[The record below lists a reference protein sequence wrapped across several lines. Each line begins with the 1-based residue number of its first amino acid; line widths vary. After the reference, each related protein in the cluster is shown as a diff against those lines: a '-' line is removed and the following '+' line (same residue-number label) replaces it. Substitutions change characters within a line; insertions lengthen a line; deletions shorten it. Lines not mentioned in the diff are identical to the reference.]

1 MGRPPST
8 PEELFAGFP
17 QGLAICRAVERAV
30 STLGDVTVRVTR
42 SQVAFRRQRGF
53 ASVWRPGQYVGSDVP
68 AVLSIALPRPV
79 DSPRF
84 KEVVHPAATVWMHHL
99 ELHDAASVDE
109 EVRAWLSEAYA
120 VAGPAISSV

>member
-1 MGRPPST
+1 MSLRTPST
-8 PEELFAGFP
+8 PSRPTCTASRDASG
-17 QGLAICRAVERAV
+17 RTVERAV

-84 KEVVHPAATVWMHHL
+84 KEVVQPAATVWMHHL
-99 ELHDAASVDE
+99 ELHDATQVDDQ
-109 EVRAWLSEAYA
+109 VRAWLREAYDA
-120 VAGPAISSV
+120 AG